1 MHTPLVPVAPTPPT
15 TNPSSF
21 DVKFISQAVR
31 QAELGAEEGGIP
43 IGAALIKEDGSV
55 ISLGRNRRVQW
66 GSAIRHG
73 ETDCLENA
81 GRLPP
86 DVYRQSTMF
95 TTLSPCPMC
104 AGAIILYGI
113 KRVVIGENSTFVG
126 GEDILASRGVEVV
139 NLDLPHCKELMQ
151 DFIAKKPLDWDED
164 IGEIRDQS

>member
-1 MHTPLVPVAPTPPT
+1 MHLVLTVA
-15 TNPSSF
+15 SSRYPNWSRSRES
-21 DVKFISQAVR
+21 DLTRSRLHASDSSLSQ
-31 QAELGAEEGGIP
+31 
-43 IGAALIKEDGSV
+43 IKEDGSV

-73 ETDCLENA
+73 EVRPWTSLFPSNLTSSQTDCLENA

-126 GEDILASRGVEVV
+126 KSSGDLPHARLNNDPAGGEDILASRGVEVV
-139 NLDLPHCKELMQ
+139 NLGK
-151 DFIAKKPLDWDED
+151 
-164 IGEIRDQS
+164 